1 MATSGFKMASVWRQV
16 NVNLLKSVLS
26 VCKKL
31 FAFSP
36 PNKIDFFRK
45 SKKENCEEILKKGEI
60 PSFCAI
66 A

>member
-36 PNKIDFFRK
+36 PNKIDFFGK
-45 SKKENCEEILKKGEI
+45 AKKKIVKK
-60 PSFCAI
+60 F
-66 A
+66 